1 MNHLDDA
8 RLLAVRD
15 GDGAAAD
22 LAHLEDCG
30 ACSAMLETAR
40 ARSGVVAGALE
51 TLDVQWDVEAARAAV
66 RARVTE
72 DAARAAGAM
81 PLRSRTHRTAW
92 WGGSRAAAVVV
103 LLAATASALPGSPV
117 RDWLSTV
124 LTGPDGPEPVETMD
138 GATRSAPSSVESAE
152 EAAPAATG
160 IRLRATAPL
169 RVNVRGLP
177 AGGEIEVRWVVGDEV
192 AIFAPV
198 GSRFTSSDG
207 SVEALVTRGPVTVE
221 IPRTTVP
228 ATLEVGGRIYLRR
241 TGDGLDVSGPVV
253 SRTDAAVTFR
263 LP

>member
-15 GDGAAAD
+15 GDGAPAD
-22 LAHLEDCG
+22 LAHVERCA
-30 ACSAMLETAR
+30 ACAAMLETAR

-51 TLDVQWDVEAARAAV
+51 TLDVAWDLEAARTAV

-72 DAARAAGAM
+72 DAARATGAT

-103 LLAATASALPGSPV
+103 LIAATASALPGSPV
-117 RDWLSTV
+117 RSWLSTV
-124 LTGPDGPEPVETMD
+124 LSGPDGPD
-138 GATRSAPSSVESAE
+138 AVESMDAATEAAPMAEE

-160 IRLRATAPL
+160 IRLRAVAPL
-169 RVNVRGLP
+169 RVNIRGLP
-177 AGGEIEVRWVVGDEV
+177 AGAEVEVRWVVGDEV
-192 AIFAPV
+192 ALFAPV
-198 GSRFTSSDG
+198 GSRFTTSDG
-207 SVEALVTRGPVTVE
+207 SVEALVNRGPVTVE

-241 TGDGLDVSGPVV
+241 TGDGLDVSGPAV
-253 SRTDAAVTFR
+253 SRSDAAVTFR